1 MPNQFANVKGVQQVF
16 EKLQLILSKIEA
28 DKVLDDV
35 RKANAGRFECSF
47 KDFIDH
53 LTRKRINVAFLD
65 KGFVDPLIAQCCQL
79 LNKCISAYDLTIE
92 KLFDIFDRDRDGA
105 LSKDVFIKSLQG
117 MELGISF
124 EDLIEFFNFVDDRN
138 ENVISKLQFTDAI
151 TFVVNKIG
159 GGSKLEAALSAGI
172 H

>member
-65 KGFVDPLIAQCCQL
+65 KGFVDPLIA
-79 LNKCISAYDLTIE
+79 
-92 KLFDIFDRDRDGA
+92 
-105 LSKDVFIKSLQG
+105 
-117 MELGISF
+117 
-124 EDLIEFFNFVDDRN
+124 
-138 ENVISKLQFTDAI
+138 
-151 TFVVNKIG
+151 
-159 GGSKLEAALSAGI
+159 
-172 H
+172 